1 MNENS
6 ELVKLVIAV
15 LRGTNANAETMQYII
30 NELNIEDETRHQ
42 LNGGEAMLTRIGD
55 LAADDL
61 VSELVDEVASIGDD
75 LISDFDV
82 SVYNRSIEVNDFIID
97 DSEIRRAI
105 RNVIEKHFEIV

>member
-1 MNENS
+1 MNENN

-61 VSELVDEVASIGDD
+61 VNDIVDEISSIGDD

-82 SVYNRSIEVNDFIID
+82 SVYNKAIDISEFIVD
-97 DSEIRRAI
+97 DSEVRSAVKRII
-105 RNVIEKHFEIV
+105 DKHFEIV

>member
-1 MNENS
+1 MNESN

-30 NELNIEDETRHQ
+30 NELNIEDEVRHQ
-42 LNGGEAMLTRIGD
+42 LNGGESMLTRLGD

-61 VSELVDEVASIGDD
+61 VNELVDEVASIGDD

-82 SVYNRSIEVNDFIID
+82 STYNKSIEVNDFILD
-97 DSEIRRAI
+97 DSEIRSAI
-105 RNVIEKHFEIV
+105 RRVIDKHFEIV